1 MSGQKLHYMCEYD
14 DFNKLDEQ
22 QTPIDSNQTL
32 IKIYFD
38 YETIVDWSW
47 SNVLSPYNLCWG
59 LDIANNSV
67 NNSILDTLKSLNYK
81 LMFGDS
87 FAIKSVCSMDCT

>member
-38 YETIVDWSW
+38 YETIVDWS
-47 SNVLSPYNLCWG
+47 
-59 LDIANNSV
+59 
-67 NNSILDTLKSLNYK
+67 
-81 LMFGDS
+81 
-87 FAIKSVCSMDCT
+87 